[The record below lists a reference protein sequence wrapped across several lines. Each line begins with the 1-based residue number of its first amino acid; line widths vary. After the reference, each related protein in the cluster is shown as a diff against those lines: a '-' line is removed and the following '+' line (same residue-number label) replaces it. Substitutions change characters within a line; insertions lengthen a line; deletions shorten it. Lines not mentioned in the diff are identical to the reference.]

1 MGIIEVNCHSS
12 IKIKNETTIIY
23 IDPFRIKEVSHDADF
38 IFITHSHYDHFSI
51 QDILKVAKI
60 NTIFITIKET
70 KSSLELMGIPE
81 KQIIVVEPNND
92 YKVKD
97 IKFVTVP
104 AYNINKAFHPKENKW
119 VGYIIEI
126 NSTKYYIAGDTD
138 NIEEIKNINCDI
150 AFLPIGGVYTMSAK
164 EAAELANTISTK
176 TIIPIHYG
184 EIIGN
189 KDDLDEFIKL
199 TNKNVK
205 VLIKE

>member
-1 MGIIEVNCHSS
+1 MEIIEVNCHSS

>member
-1 MGIIEVNCHSS
+1 MEIIEVNCHSS

-38 IFITHSHYDHFSI
+38 IFITHSHYDHFSL